1 MTRRLLA
8 PLAGALLVAASGC
21 PLSQPLPEVARTP
34 DGGTVSTP
42 IILPDTA
49 IPQDAVSYLAKDCS
63 GGAGIT
69 LSASIEDLDTNEAVE
84 ARWFKNYVSTPG
96 LTGVLSDVL
105 NVPSSADPSNPLRVV
120 PPLVMQAY
128 PPGGAA
134 PRPVDVV
141 DLVVS
146 NNFLALEDPT
156 PPVQRAAPAPYVTQS
171 YRWVIQYVDQTDKRA
186 PPCLP

>member
-1 MTRRLLA
+1 VTRRLLA
-8 PLAGALLVAASGC
+8 PLTGALLVAAGGC

-34 DGGTVSTP
+34 DGVTVSTP
-42 IILPDTA
+42 IILADSATPPGA
-49 IPQDAVSYLAKDCS
+49 ISYLAKDCP
-63 GGAGIT
+63 GGAQLT
-69 LSASIEDLDTNEAVE
+69 LSASIEDLDTDEAVE

-96 LTGVLSDVL
+96 LTGLLSDVL
-105 NVPSSADPSNPLRVV
+105 NVPSSADSSNPLRVV
-120 PPLVMQAY
+120 PPLIIEAY

-156 PPVQRAAPAPYVTQS
+156 PPVQRAAPAPYLTQS

-186 PPCLP
+186 PPCTP

>member
-8 PLAGALLVAASGC
+8 PLAGALLAAAGGC

-49 IPQDAVSYLAKDCS
+49 TPPGATSYLAKDCP
-63 GGAGIT
+63 GGEQLT
-69 LSASIEDLDTNEAVE
+69 LSASIEDLDTEEAVE
-84 ARWFKNYVSTPG
+84 VRWFKNYVSTQGSTG
-96 LTGVLSDVL
+96 LISDVL
-105 NVPSSADPSNPLRVV
+105 NVPASADSSNPLRVV
-120 PPLVMQAY
+120 PPLVIQAY

-134 PRPVDVV
+134 PLPVDVV

-156 PPVQRAAPAPYVTQS
+156 PPAQRAAPAPYLTQS
-171 YRWVIQYVDQTDKRA
+171 YRWVIQYVDQTDTRA
-186 PPCLP
+186 PPCPP